1 MFLELYKDRMYFPP
15 FSIHADRLI
24 YLQGKQG
31 VVKHLYM
38 GILFI
43 YNESESENCGFFC
56 AQCGLCENVKKR
68 KDLGGSTTENLVR
81 IYIYPLVFINELEIF
96 FVSLC
101 FLQDNPIPMF
111 AELSYEQNEHR
122 ARKCSLISSVI
133 LICSVTVMLPECM
146 FAVLIPFL
154 IQLRGLSGAPENNF
168 SLSDRCYALK
178 RVL

>member
-1 MFLELYKDRMYFPP
+1 MHFPP

-31 VVKHLYM
+31 VVKHLYL

-56 AQCGLCENVKKR
+56 AQCGSCENVKKR

-122 ARKCSLISSVI
+122 ARKCSLISSV
-133 LICSVTVMLPECM
+133 MLPECKVS
-146 FAVLIPFL
+146 VLISFL
-154 IQLRGLSGAPENNF
+154 IQLRGLTEAPENNF
-168 SLSDRCYALK
+168 SLSGRCYALK